1 MRTATQPTRPSAMRV
16 LALLLFCSPRLAAGL
31 AASSW
36 VRTGRAPSSSY
47 SLGLLPFPLEEGLL
61 PGETKQVHLFEA
73 RFIQLFAE
81 ATEKHDGC
89 VGAMLFSPNGNVASV
104 TTLLEIEEYKKQE
117 FGVWAKLK
125 CVGRVR
131 LTEVK
136 QTDFEYVM
144 ATCEPFFDEE
154 ESTSA
159 IPSLSDQA
167 AAQAASLT
175 GDKAAGGTEDE
186 GKAAMMQAAA
196 KAAAAAGVSEEEVLS
211 AAQALLFRLEDQVA
225 EVHASV
231 VEMQRQLSSGGGDG
245 AAADDDAEERVE
257 WGHELRDQGADV
269 GRTLDELV
277 RDRREVL
284 LSRGLDA
291 LPLDTLLEPLADVWN
306 VGAEAQAERQLL
318 SFAAAAALSPSERVQ
333 ALSMRST
340 SERLT
345 LAVCALRER
354 QRQLAAKLALRK
366 ALPEL

>member
-1 MRTATQPTRPSAMRV
+1 MRV

-175 GDKAAGGTEDE
+175 GDKAAGGAEVEVDE
-186 GKAAMMQAAA
+186 GAKAAMM
-196 KAAAAAGVSEEEVLS
+196 
-211 AAQALLFRLEDQVA
+211 
-225 EVHASV
+225 
-231 VEMQRQLSSGGGDG
+231 
-245 AAADDDAEERVE
+245 
-257 WGHELRDQGADV
+257 
-269 GRTLDELV
+269 
-277 RDRREVL
+277 
-284 LSRGLDA
+284 
-291 LPLDTLLEPLADVWN
+291 
-306 VGAEAQAERQLL
+306 
-318 SFAAAAALSPSERVQ
+318 
-333 ALSMRST
+333 
-340 SERLT
+340 
-345 LAVCALRER
+345 
-354 QRQLAAKLALRK
+354 
-366 ALPEL
+366 

>member
-1 MRTATQPTRPSAMRV
+1 MRV

-175 GDKAAGGTEDE
+175 GDKAAGGAEVEVDE
-186 GKAAMMQAAA
+186 GAKAAMMQAAA

-245 AAADDDAEERVE
+245 AAAEDDAEERVE